1 MIEHQV
7 GSQIRPRSRTLGTFG
22 LRRAWGPLALLVLVG
37 CSGDGTGASGADDA
51 SVASDSAGGSSGST
65 TDDAGAAAKPVPT
78 SGDTNG
84 FKFAFT
90 PTAVA
95 LDCNDDAAKM
105 RASGAAQVTFGTST
119 MIAGYQQINGND
131 QDPIVAR
138 FDGDSKVFC
147 EHTKKGGGVDARA
160 YGVTWD
166 GKDTLYA
173 VFTVVGGGTA
183 FDAAAKGGWVSSY
196 GDGGASAKVM
206 VAGQLD
212 ARTGVL
218 GKSTFVPSKLVKNGQ
233 KKTNTLTPADAVHV
247 LADGT
252 LEIFGNAAYC
262 TLNPDQSS
270 MCKDGGQDYP
280 KGFRARFS
288 PDFTKM
294 LCASATGVSNVT
306 TPCP

>member
-1 MIEHQV
+1 MIDHEMT
-7 GSQIRPRSRTLGTFG
+7 SELRLPFRTRRRFGPHLGG
-22 LRRAWGPLALLVLVG
+22 RLALFLLVG
-37 CSGDGTGASGADDA
+37 CSGEDAVVSSAGDDSGVANDGGAGPSGSSTNDA
-51 SVASDSAGGSSGST
+51 S
-65 TDDAGAAAKPVPT
+65 AAPKPGPT
-78 SGDTNG
+78 SGDANG

-90 PTAVA
+90 PNAVA

-119 MIAGYQQINGND
+119 VIAGYQQINGND

-138 FDGDSKVFC
+138 FDGDTKVFC

-212 ARTGVL
+212 ARTGVI
-218 GKSTFVPSKLVKNGQ
+218 GKSTFVPSRLVKNGQ

-247 LADGT
+247 LPDGT

-270 MCKDGGQDYP
+270 MCKDGTQDYP